1 MRPGRGSSAGSTTA
15 TSTSRPSSLEEAVA
29 LAVEAR
35 DERRPLSIG
44 VLGNAAAMLPELL
57 ETDAPI
63 DIVTDQTS
71 AHDPLF
77 YLPVGV
83 PFEDWEARRTADPAG
98 FTKAAQA
105 SMAAHVRAMV
115 EFQDEGAEVFD
126 YGNSI
131 RDEARKGGY
140 DRAFE
145 FPGFVPAYIR
155 PLFCEGKGPF
165 RWAALSGDPADIAA
179 TDRRSSSCSPRTS
192 GCGSGSRWPAS
203 GCTSRACRPGSAGSG
218 TASVT
223 WPG

>member
-1 MRPGRGSSAGSTTA
+1 MK
-15 TSTSRPSSLEEAVA
+15 
-29 LAVEAR
+29 
-35 DERRPLSIG
+35 
-44 VLGNAAAMLPELL
+44 
-57 ETDAPI
+57 API

-71 AHDPLF
+71 AHDPLS

-83 PFEDWEARRTADPAG
+83 AFEDWHDDAERDPEG
-98 FTKAAQA
+98 FTKDAQA

-115 EFQDEGAEVFD
+115 EFQDAGAEVFD

-179 TDRRSSSCSPRTS
+179 TDRAILELFPDNERLHKWITMAGERVQFQ
-192 GCGSGSRWPAS
+192 GLPARICWL
-203 GCTSRACRPGSAGSG
+203 GLRRAPPGRAEVQRDGG
-218 TASVT
+218 LR
-223 WPG
+223 